1 MSIHAPPTVLVFS
14 MSDPTGAGG
23 AAADTLTCAAMG
35 CHAACVIT
43 ALSVQDST
51 RMEDVL
57 VIDDEWVDDQART
70 VLQDM
75 PVAAVKVGALGSSD
89 NAQAV
94 AEILSD
100 YPELPVVFDPF
111 PAARGSA
118 SESDDELD
126 AELMAALRGLILPQ
140 TSVVT
145 LSLSQARRWIA
156 LSSED
161 DAEGEAAEDF
171 TAAQCAR
178 QILEWG
184 CEYVLLTNAETVGT
198 HLVNQLFGPE
208 NSLQNESIEHV
219 NLRFRGAGDT
229 LSAGIAALLAQGIDI
244 GDAVREANDFLAQ
257 SLAGGF
263 RIGMGDAMPDRL
275 FWAGDDGSEDGSEDA
290 GNDEAANDSAPPPDG
305 TPPRH

>member
-1 MSIHAPPTVLVFS
+1 
-14 MSDPTGAGG
+14 
-23 AAADTLTCAAMG
+23 MG

-51 RMEDVL
+51 RLEDVL

-75 PVAAVKVGALGSSD
+75 PVAAVKIGALGSSD

-111 PAARGSA
+111 PAARGGR
-118 SESDDELD
+118 SESDAELD
-126 AELMAALRGLILPQ
+126 AELLAALRGLILPQ
-140 TSVVT
+140 TSVIT
-145 LSLSQARRWIA
+145 LSLPQARRWIA
-156 LSSED
+156 LTND
-161 DAEGEAAEDF
+161 DDAAEDF
-171 TAAQCAR
+171 SAAECAK
-178 QILEWG
+178 QVLEWG
-184 CEYVLLTNAETVGT
+184 CEYVLVTNAETVGT

-219 NLRFRGAGDT
+219 DLRFRGAGDT

-275 FWAGDDGSEDGSEDA
+275 FWAGDDGSEDE
-290 GNDEAANDSAPPPDG
+290 DEAPEDVSAPDPAA
-305 TPPRH
+305 PRQ

>member
-43 ALSVQDST
+43 ALSVQDSA

-75 PVAAVKVGALGSSD
+75 PVSAVKVGALGSTD

-111 PAARGSA
+111 PAARGGS
-118 SESDDELD
+118 SESDDEAD

-145 LSLSQARRWIA
+145 LSLPQARRWIA
-156 LSSED
+156 LTTD
-161 DAEGEAAEDF
+161 DEAAEDF
-171 TAAQCAR
+171 SAAECAK

-184 CEYVLLTNAETVGT
+184 AEYVLVTGAETVGT
-198 HLVNQLFGPE
+198 HLVNQLYGPE

-219 NLRFRGAGDT
+219 DLRFRGAGDT
-229 LSAGIAALLAQGIDI
+229 LSAGIGALLAQGIDI
-244 GDAVREANDFLAQ
+244 GDAVREANEFLAQ
-257 SLAGGF
+257 ALAGGY

-275 FWAGDDGSEDGSEDA
+275 FWAGDDGSEDDESGRDDDA
-290 GNDEAANDSAPPPDG
+290 EAAADVPD
-305 TPPRH
+305 PAVPRQ

>member
-1 MSIHAPPTVLVFS
+1 
-14 MSDPTGAGG
+14 
-23 AAADTLTCAAMG
+23 MG
-35 CHAACVIT
+35 CPAACVIT

-75 PVAAVKVGALGSSD
+75 PVSAVKVGALGSTD
-89 NAQAV
+89 NVQAV

-111 PAARGSA
+111 PAARGGR

-145 LSLSQARRWIA
+145 LSLPQARRWIA
-156 LSSED
+156 LTTD
-161 DAEGEAAEDF
+161 DEAAEDF
-171 TAAQCAR
+171 GAAECAR

-184 CEYVLLTNAETVGT
+184 AEYVLVTGAETVGT
-198 HLVNQLFGPE
+198 QLVNQLFGPE

-219 NLRFRGAGDT
+219 DLRFRGAGDT
-229 LSAGIAALLAQGIDI
+229 LSAGVAALLAQGIEV
-244 GDAVREANDFLAQ
+244 GDAVREANEFLSQA
-257 SLAGGF
+257 LAGGF

-275 FWAGDDGSEDGSEDA
+275 FWAGDDGSDDEDVVADA
-290 GNDEAANDSAPPPDG
+290 AQDESQDAPAAAAAADATG
-305 TPPRH
+305 TAARLTTLKKESKA

>member
-1 MSIHAPPTVLVFS
+1 MSTHAPPTVLVFS

-51 RMEDVL
+51 RMDDVL

-111 PAARGSA
+111 PAARGTA
-118 SESDDELD
+118 SESDDALD
-126 AELMAALRGLILPQ
+126 AELMAALRRLILPQ
-140 TSVVT
+140 TTVVT
-145 LSLSQARRWIA
+145 LSLAQARRWIA
-156 LSSED
+156 LSSDD

-171 TAAQCAR
+171 TSTQCAR

-184 CEYVLLTNAETVGT
+184 CEYVLLTNAGT
-198 HLVNQLFGPE
+198 AGTYLVNQLYGPA

-219 NLRFRGAGDT
+219 GLRFRGAGDT

-244 GDAVREANDFLAQ
+244 SDAVREANEFLAQ
-257 SLAGGF
+257 ALAGGF

-275 FWAGDDGSEDGSEDA
+275 FWANDDGSEDEEQG
-290 GNDEAANDSAPPPDG
+290 PPDAAAPDADG
-305 TPPRH
+305 AAPRG